1 MKNNFFKK
9 LIILIVVFLGLGFI
23 VGKLNLDGQAP
34 QKITQNSI
42 LRLDMNGVILNGKKF
57 LANVDGYAKNDH
69 IKAVL
74 IDINSPGGA
83 VGPSQEMFQ
92 AIKNIKDGL
101 KKPVVCVTT
110 GIMASGA
117 YYAGV
122 ACDKIVVAPGAL
134 IGSIGVIFEF
144 ANMEKL
150 YDWAKISRYS
160 ITSGKYKDS
169 GAEYRSMRD
178 DEKALFQGL
187 VDEVYAQFRDTV
199 KTSRNLADDKLDQY
213 ADGRVFTGVTAVKE
227 GFADQIG
234 FYNDAVKLA
243 AEMAKLGDNYTVF
256 TPPKKKTSIFDIGA
270 EREDSLNSLVEFADS
285 LKAQKGLSLEDAFKF
300 LLKTR
305 YLNQPMYLMPGVWE

>member
-1 MKNNFFKK
+1 MKNNFLKK

-23 VGKLNLDGQAP
+23 VGKLNLDGQMP
-34 QKITQNSI
+34 PKITQNSI

-57 LANVDGYAKNDH
+57 LANVDSYAKNDH
-69 IKAVL
+69 VKAVL

-92 AIKNIKDGL
+92 AIKNIKDNL
-101 KKPVVCVTT
+101 KKPVVCVAT

-117 YYAGV
+117 YYAGA

-169 GAEYRSMRD
+169 GADYRAMRE

-187 VDEVYAQFRDTV
+187 VDEVYAQFRETV
-199 KTSRNLADDKLDQY
+199 KTSRNLSDDKLDQY

-227 GFADQIG
+227 GFADQVG

-256 TPPKKKTSIFDIGA
+256 TPPKKKPSIFDIGA
-270 EREDSLNSLVEFADS
+270 EREDTLNSLVEFADS
-285 LKAQKGLSLEDAFKF
+285 LKAQRGLSLEDAFKF
-300 LLKTR
+300 ILRTR

>member
-57 LANVDGYAKNDH
+57 LANVEGYAKNDH

>member
-1 MKNNFFKK
+1 MKNNFLKK
-9 LIILIVVFLGLGFI
+9 LIVLIVVFLGLGFI
-23 VGKLNLDGQAP
+23 VGKLNLGGQVP
-34 QKITQNSI
+34 QKISQNSI

-57 LANVDGYAKNDH
+57 LANVDSYAKNDH
-69 IKAVL
+69 VKAIL

-92 AIKNIKDGL
+92 AIKNIKDNL
-101 KKPVVCVTT
+101 KKPVVCVAT
-110 GIMASGA
+110 GMMASGA

-134 IGSIGVIFEF
+134 LGSIGVIFEF

-150 YDWAKISRYS
+150 YDWAKVSRYS

-169 GAEYRSMRD
+169 GAEYRAMRD

-199 KTSRNLADDKLDQY
+199 KTARNLDDDKLDQY

-227 GFADQIG
+227 GFADQVG

-243 AEMAKLGDNYTVF
+243 AEMAKLGDNYTIF
-256 TPPKKKTSIFDIGA
+256 TPPKKKTSIFDLGA
-270 EREDSLNSLVEFADS
+270 EREDTLNSLVEFADS